1 MVISLTTHLELSA
14 GKQKKKVETQ
24 MGWDCGQWTIDQGSR
39 ALTQT
44 AFGGDRQPTKQ
55 KTQVGSKV
63 AFVPFFF
70 FCQHSCVC
78 PGFRF
83 QQPHIWELHTR
94 TVNRLVSWPWDPTLS
109 LPDVR
114 LK

>member
-1 MVISLTTHLELSA
+1 MVISLTTHLKLSA

-70 FCQHSCVC
+70 FANTAVSAQVSDFSSPTSGSYI
-78 PGFRF
+78 PG
-83 QQPHIWELHTR
+83 L
-94 TVNRLVSWPWDPTLS
+94 
-109 LPDVR
+109 
-114 LK
+114 